1 MNLGQRIKQAS
12 KRLYLTD
19 SFITLHSL
27 YQELAHFNLALYTEK
42 KNKLELNHVI
52 WVAVNKHVFGETK
65 FTYLRVTSMCS
76 QYIVAVNSKLGR
88 VKDKESSYLGNNCF
102 LFRIIFGS
110 KNKHW
115 TKSGQKL
122 GPAENW
128 AQYWILYSPP
138 SPMAMG
144 THSYSNVLVSW
155 GLDRNT
161 KKWVRADEQ
170 GIIFQGLEYL

>member
-1 MNLGQRIKQAS
+1 MPRIG
-12 KRLYLTD
+12 
-19 SFITLHSL
+19 SFGPSL
-27 YQELAHFNLALYTEK
+27 QIKDKFEW
-42 KNKLELNHVI
+42 NHVI
-52 WVAVNKHVFGETK
+52 RVAINKHVFGETK

-161 KKWVRADEQ
+161 EMGKSRWTGYHLSRSWVFITRHYKSIKIDHRKANR
-170 GIIFQGLEYL
+170 